1 MELSVENVQ
10 TILNAQ
16 PSTDTMIG
24 LLIISHSAN
33 IARGVKELAD
43 QMGKGQVRVAAAGG
57 TVEGDLGTSADLIS
71 EAIKELSGVDAVLAL
86 VDMGSAVMSA
96 EMALEMAGVPFQI
109 SGAPLVEGALVA
121 VVEATRP
128 GASLADVAA
137 AAARALEA
145 KGVAINGTPAETP
158 PAAETPPTAETP
170 SAPEQPSAPETT
182 LTVVNKVGLHMRP
195 AKEFVQTAQRFQ
207 ATLRVRNLDRPE
219 RPAGNAK
226 SMLDVMKLG
235 VSAGHRI
242 AIRAE
247 GEDAEAALAALTQL
261 VESNFGE

>member
-1 MELSVENVQ
+1 
-10 TILNAQ
+10 
-16 PSTDTMIG
+16 MIG

-43 QMGKGQVRVAAAGG
+43 QMGKGQVLVAAAGG
-57 TVEGDLGTSADLIS
+57 TAEGDLGTSADLIGA
-71 EAIKELSGVDAVLAL
+71 AIGQLSGVEAVLAL

-96 EMALEMAGVPFQI
+96 EMALEAAGVPFQL

-137 AAARALEA
+137 AADRALEA
-145 KGVAINGTPAETP
+145 KGVAIGGPSATPAAPPTP
-158 PAAETPPTAETP
+158 PAPE
-170 SAPEQPSAPETT
+170 APAATGAETT
-182 LTVVNKVGLHMRP
+182 LTIFNTVGLHMRP

-207 ATLRVRNLDRPE
+207 AALRVRNLDRPE
-219 RPAGNAK
+219 RPDGNAK
-226 SMLDVMKLG
+226 SMIDVMKLG
-235 VSAGHRI
+235 VSSGHRI
-242 AIRAE
+242 AVRAE
-247 GEDAEAALAALTQL
+247 GADAEAALAALTQL